1 MSTTDFTTYV
11 VDDNAAVLK
20 ALGRLLRAEGYD
32 VRAYQSPETFLAEH
46 DPERP
51 GCAILDVSM
60 PTLDGREVHNRLRN
74 DGSHRPVIFLTGHGN
89 IPMGVKAIQGGAIDF
104 LTKPI
109 QRDALLQAVHRASER
124 DEVDRKNSQERH
136 ELETRL
142 ARLTPREREV
152 MGHVVAGRLNKQ
164 IAADLG
170 TVEKTIK
177 VHRSRMMAK
186 LGLRT
191 VADLVR
197 LAEKANAA

>member
-1 MSTTDFTTYV
+1 MSTMEFTTYL
-11 VDDNAAVLK
+11 VDDNPSILK

-46 DPERP
+46 DAERP

-60 PTLDGREVHNRLRN
+60 PTLDGREVHNRLRDN
-74 DGSHRPVIFLTGHGN
+74 GSRRPVIFLTGHGN
-89 IPMGVKAIQGGAIDF
+89 IPMGVKAIQGGAVDF
-104 LTKPI
+104 LTKPV
-109 QRDALLQAVHRASER
+109 QRQALLQAIERASEQ
-124 DEVDRKNSQERH
+124 DEIGRKNSQERF
-136 ELETRL
+136 EIDAKL

-186 LGLRT
+186 LGLRN

-197 LAEKANAA
+197 LAEKAAAA

>member
-1 MSTTDFTTYV
+1 MSMMEFTTYV
-11 VDDNAAVLK
+11 VDDNPSILK

-46 DPERP
+46 DAGRP

-60 PTLDGREVHNRLRN
+60 PTLDGREVHNRLRDN
-74 DGSHRPVIFLTGHGN
+74 GSRRPVIFLTAHGS
-89 IPMGVKAIQGGAIDF
+89 IPMGVKAIQGGAVDF
-104 LTKPI
+104 LTKPV
-109 QRDALLQAVHRASER
+109 QREALLQAIERASEQ
-124 DEVDRKNSQERH
+124 DGIERKNFQERS
-136 ELETRL
+136 EIDAKL

-186 LGLRT
+186 LGLRN

-197 LAEKANAA
+197 LAEKAAA

>member
-1 MSTTDFTTYV
+1 MSAAEFTTYV
-11 VDDNAAVLK
+11 VDDNPAILK
-20 ALGRLLRAEGYD
+20 ALGRLLRGAGYD
-32 VRAYQSPETFLAEH
+32 VRPYRSPETFLAEH
-46 DPERP
+46 DPQRP

-60 PTLDGREVHNRLRN
+60 PTLDGREVHKKLRDN
-74 DGSHRPVIFLTGHGN
+74 GWSRPVIFLTGHGN

-104 LTKPI
+104 LTKPV
-109 QRDALLQAVHRASER
+109 QRDALLHAIQRASEQ
-124 DEVDRKNSQERH
+124 DEVVRRSSQERH
-136 ELETRL
+136 EIEAKL
-142 ARLTPREREV
+142 AKLTPREREV

-186 LGLRT
+186 LGLRA

-197 LAEKANAA
+197 LTEKANSI